1 MILIAGPSSSGKT
14 TFSKRLSIQL
24 LSEGISP
31 FAFEMDNYFVDRADT
46 PLDENGNYDFENIEA
61 LNLELL
67 QEHVEQ
73 LVRGEKVQLRHYN
86 FREGRN
92 EPGEEVQLEP
102 GQMIILE
109 GIHGLNP
116 KLLGDI
122 PQRRPTG
129 FMFPA

>member
-1 MILIAGPSSSGKT
+1 M
-14 TFSKRLSIQL
+14 
-24 LSEGISP
+24 
-31 FAFEMDNYFVDRADT
+31 
-46 PLDENGNYDFENIEA
+46 
-61 LNLELL
+61 
-67 QEHVEQ
+67 EQ